1 MGGGGGEISNIIVS
15 NATRPEW
22 PRLRRIGSRA
32 GSNGK
37 FFRGAQAR
45 LKGPGIRAE
54 KKILIIEPLQRVF
67 RTILNDFFLLFLSF
81 SLPTQYS
88 FFCKQQSPPPAISFS
103 IPSGKKIFVF

>member
-1 MGGGGGEISNIIVS
+1 MFFFLYLETGGGHNWGDRKIMIHRSDPSAVRGFQNGGGGEISNIIVS

-54 KKILIIEPLQRVF
+54 KKI
-67 RTILNDFFLLFLSF
+67 
-81 SLPTQYS
+81 
-88 FFCKQQSPPPAISFS
+88 
-103 IPSGKKIFVF
+103 